1 MEKGWDS
8 VDSTRK
14 FRELFGPEKPVVKLQ
29 STFLEE
35 LIFNIF
41 LMYEIPS

>member
-14 FRELFGPEKPVVKLQ
+14 FRVLFGPEKPVVKLQ
-29 STFLEE
+29 SIHFFEK

-41 LMYEIPS
+41 